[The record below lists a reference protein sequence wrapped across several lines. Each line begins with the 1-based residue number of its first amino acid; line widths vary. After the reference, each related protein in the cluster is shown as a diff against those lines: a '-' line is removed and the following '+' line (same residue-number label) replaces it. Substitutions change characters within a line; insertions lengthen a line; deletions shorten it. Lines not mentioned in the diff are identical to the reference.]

1 MKEQTTHRCVLFS
14 LIFASIALSGVSSNL
29 TAADRWLIKA
39 GGSGNDGATG
49 VTRASNGDVF
59 ITGSVGPTASFETI
73 QITNDLGNA
82 FFLARYNTSGE
93 LLWVTNASGASA
105 SRGGTIY
112 ADGAG
117 NAYVAAWHTN
127 ALNLGNGVVV
137 PLTDTQPGP
146 WARFLACYSPG
157 SAALWAVLSES
168 IGAPVVQDPLGRVLA
183 GHSTETYLD
192 DSTRIPFLVC

>member
-127 ALNLGNGVVV
+127 ALK
-137 PLTDTQPGP
+137 PGP